1 MIKKTI
7 LKRKQIKEKRRQI
20 GTRGFSRLS
29 SDGNRSNMRTVK
41 SNTGHDLL
49 STWIIDLLV
58 CLPLMVLLPFE
69 GLIVTTVGAFIIL
82 LVSINS
88 HLLALQ
94 RRLNPFLAFATFFFF
109 SCLCSC
115 LVLHSLK
122 PTVVKK
128 VALTDIVEI

>member
-1 MIKKTI
+1 
-7 LKRKQIKEKRRQI
+7 
-20 GTRGFSRLS
+20 
-29 SDGNRSNMRTVK
+29 MRTVK